1 MNANSDRITQL
12 AFGKDDDA
20 PLTGKEQ
27 EICEEWASGKG
38 QEYMKVSSDDPRLL
52 EYLGLYDKLE
62 NKKKAI
68 WESIEA
74 TNSLTLQ
81 EAPVVYQQPA
91 TRIGKRTWIL
101 AAAILTGSI
110 VGVYALYQLINTNKN
125 TVPANSI
132 PVVTAPV
139 EPGRQRALLTL
150 ADNRQ
155 INLDTVPAGIIGYQ
169 DQMEVSKQK
178 DNEIVYRISDNHKT
192 GTRVLNNKLTTPYGG
207 EYKVTLAD
215 GSRVWLNAGST
226 LRYPAVF
233 NGSDRKVEITGEGY
247 FEVAEDKTKPFL
259 VLAKGTEVK
268 VTGTKFNVKAYDS
281 ENQVTTT
288 LVTGS
293 VAVQNGNTIR
303 NIKQS
308 QQAIVSGDSI
318 RIKSK
323 SKEEIDQVLAWKKGL
338 INLDGESAQ
347 SILQQIQRW
356 YNVKAQ
362 IAAGTPETTLTLTGT
377 IEKSIPL
384 ANVLELLNANE
395 SVVFTLQ
402 DHTVVVKEKNN

>member
-1 MNANSDRITQL
+1 MFYRCLLFYNIEKNYTLISGGLYPNKPYYQTPYKSKTMNANSDRITQL

-20 PLTGKEQ
+20 PLTREEQ

-74 TNSLTLQ
+74 SSSLSLQ
-81 EAPVVYQQPA
+81 EAPVIYQQPA

-125 TVPANSI
+125 AVPANSI

-139 EPGRQRALLTL
+139 EPGRQRAWLTL
-150 ADNRQ
+150 ADNTQ
-155 INLDTVPAGIIGYQ
+155 INLDTIPAGIIGYQ

-192 GTRVLNNKLTTPYGG
+192 GTKVLNNKLTTPYGG

-233 NGSDRKVEITGEGY
+233 
-247 FEVAEDKTKPFL
+247 
-259 VLAKGTEVK
+259 
-268 VTGTKFNVKAYDS
+268 
-281 ENQVTTT
+281 
-288 LVTGS
+288 
-293 VAVQNGNTIR
+293 
-303 NIKQS
+303 
-308 QQAIVSGDSI
+308 
-318 RIKSK
+318 
-323 SKEEIDQVLAWKKGL
+323 
-338 INLDGESAQ
+338 
-347 SILQQIQRW
+347 
-356 YNVKAQ
+356 
-362 IAAGTPETTLTLTGT
+362 
-377 IEKSIPL
+377 
-384 ANVLELLNANE
+384 
-395 SVVFTLQ
+395 
-402 DHTVVVKEKNN
+402 

>member
-20 PLTGKEQ
+20 PLTREEQ

-38 QEYMKVSSDDPRLL
+38 QEYMKVGSDDPRLL

-68 WESIEA
+68 WASIEA
-74 TNSLTLQ
+74 SPALSLQ
-81 EAPVVYQQPA
+81 EAPVIYQQPA

-125 TVPANSI
+125 AVPANSI

-139 EPGRQRALLTL
+139 EPGRQRAWLTL
-150 ADNRQ
+150 ADNTQ
-155 INLDTVPAGIIGYQ
+155 INLDTIPAGIIGYQ
-169 DQMEVSKQK
+169 DEMEVSKQK

-192 GTRVLNNKLTTPYGG
+192 GTKVLNNKLTTPYGG

-233 NGSDRKVEITGEGY
+233 NGNDRKVEITGEGY

-259 VLAKGTEVK
+259 VLARGTEVK

-281 ENQVTTT
+281 ESQVTTT
-288 LVTGS
+288 LVNGS
-293 VAVQNGNTIR
+293 VAVQKGNTLK
-303 NIKQS
+303 NIKQN

-318 RIKSK
+318 RIKNK
-323 SKEEIDQVLAWKKGL
+323 SKEEVDQVLAWKKGL

-362 IAAGTPETTLTLTGT
+362 IKTGTPETTLTLTGT

-402 DHTVVVKEKNN
+402 DHTVVVEEKNN